1 MKLGLKTRHVD
12 LFGRIGRV
20 NGQKKRL
27 INNMEE
33 TMNAKQKPVYETKMR
48 QIRAAVFENEGKDGN
63 PFYSTQLV
71 RRYKSGDDE
80 WTNSS
85 NFTGEADL
93 VLARQLIDDVLVYL
107 RRQSQF
113 AQDNK

>member
-1 MKLGLKTRHVD
+1 
-12 LFGRIGRV
+12 
-20 NGQKKRL
+20 
-27 INNMEE
+27 
-33 TMNAKQKPVYETKMR
+33 MNAKQKPVYETKMR
-48 QIRAAVFENEGKDGN
+48 QIRAAVFQNEGKDGN

-93 VLARQLIDDVLVYL
+93 VLAKQLIVEVLDFLAKQKSVD
-107 RRQSQF
+107 S
-113 AQDNK
+113 A

>member
-1 MKLGLKTRHVD
+1 MEMNVFEKLEHQL
-12 LFGRIGRV
+12 GRIGRV

-48 QIRAAVFENEGKDGN
+48 QIRAAVFQNEGKDGN

-71 RRYKSGDDE
+71 RRYKSGEDE

-93 VLARQLIDDVLVYL
+93 VLARQLIDDVLNYL
-107 RRQSQF
+107 RTQQ
-113 AQDNK
+113 NKA

>member
-1 MKLGLKTRHVD
+1 MKLGLKTRPVD

-33 TMNAKQKPVYETKMR
+33 TMKAKQKPVYETKMR